1 MHMPK
6 RLSLT
11 IALLTVAVVLP
22 AAGAPA
28 ASARPVIGI
37 AEQHSDVFGDQRF
50 RDLKLTH
57 ARLDLSWDVLHD
69 TGQRRAADAY
79 MKAAHADNVDVLVTF
94 DHSRRHGVSNNPSP
108 ARLASEMKAMR
119 KRWPWVHEF
128 STWNEVNISKKAATV
143 ANWWLALTKACPS
156 CTILGADLLDRSAT
170 SDSPTATARS
180 LRTWVHDFLKTTHGR
195 QPKVWGLHNYIDAN
209 KSRTSGTRS
218 ALAAVKGQ
226 IWFTE
231 TGGLVAR
238 HNGSPFKIPEG
249 VTHAVNTTKF
259 ILTKLDRI
267 SSRVGRVYLYQWSR
281 PTRSWDSAFVD
292 SHGKS
297 RPALTYLRKFL
308 TGR

>member
-209 KSRTSGTRS
+209 NGRTTVTRAVLS
-218 ALAAVKGQ
+218 LVKGR

-231 TGGLVAR
+231 TGGLVSR
-238 HNGSPFKIPEG
+238 HNGSKFKIPQG
-249 VTHAVNTTKF
+249 LAHAAATTKF
-259 ILTKLDRI
+259 ILTRLDAV
-267 SSRVGRVYLYQWSR
+267 SLRVDRSYLYQW
-281 PTRSWDSAFVD
+281 TKAGTTWDSAFTD
-292 SHGKS
+292 GHGQPRAS
-297 RPALTYLRKFL
+297 LSYLRQFL
-308 TGR
+308 GR